1 MKRILSLLTVLLLL
15 AALCLPAAAAE
26 DPLPYVC
33 DTVPLL
39 TDAEWE
45 SLESQASRLTTMYQC
60 GVYFITVGDYTDYG
74 DGSIYDVAKAIYQ
87 VNDLGWGEEKSGVLL
102 LLSMAERDYTLIA
115 YGYGNTAFTDYG
127 KDYLSEQF
135 LDDFGDDDWAG
146 GCEDYLVTCG
156 EMLRMA
162 RNGEPMDFGSQVR
175 TWHLVLISLAIGF
188 VLAFALCSSWR
199 RACRKKT
206 ATAREAAGYLA
217 GDMTFT
223 QRSDRYVRTTQ
234 TRTKIERS
242 SDSSSGGSGGTTV
255 DHDGF
260 SGTSGK
266 F

>member
-45 SLESQASRLTTMYQC
+45 SLESQASRLATMYQC

-199 RACRKKT
+199 RACRKQT
-206 ATAREAAGYLA
+206 ATAREAAGYLV

-242 SDSSSGGSGGTTV
+242 TESSSGGSGGTTV